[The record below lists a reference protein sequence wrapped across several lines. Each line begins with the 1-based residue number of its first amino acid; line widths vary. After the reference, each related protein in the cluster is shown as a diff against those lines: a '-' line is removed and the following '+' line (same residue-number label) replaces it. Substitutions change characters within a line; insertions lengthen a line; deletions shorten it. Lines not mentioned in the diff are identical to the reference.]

1 MNLTIVLLII
11 SSVILSSFA
20 QIVLK
25 MGMSNSVV
33 LAAIQ
38 SEDTL
43 LIIKTIMSNF
53 FVIGG
58 LSLYFSSAAV
68 WLLVL
73 AKVEVSSAYPFVG
86 LGFIITM
93 LLAFFMNGETIT
105 VAKIIG
111 TLCIAIGVVIIARG

>member
-11 SSVILSSFA
+11 TSVILSSFA